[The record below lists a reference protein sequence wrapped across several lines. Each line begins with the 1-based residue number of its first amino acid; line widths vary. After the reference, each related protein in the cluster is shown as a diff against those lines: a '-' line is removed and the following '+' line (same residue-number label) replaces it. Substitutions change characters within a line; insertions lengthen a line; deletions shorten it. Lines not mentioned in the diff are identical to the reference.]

1 MTETEA
7 LTLSLNK
14 LKLADRLADRMGLA
28 RTVAYETVENIFD
41 ICAQTV
47 AQGGSVSITNFG
59 SMELVEKQPRRARNP
74 QTGES
79 IDVPAR
85 KAVKFNV
92 SPRLNAF
99 ANSANPASTTIKKLP
114 KGVTGK

>member
-1 MTETEA
+1 MANTETI
-7 LTLSLNK
+7 TLSLNK
-14 LKLADRLADRMGLA
+14 MKLADRLADRMGLA
-28 RTVAYETVENIFD
+28 RTVAYEAIENVFD
-41 ICAQTV
+41 ICAQVV

-74 QTGES
+74 HTGEA

-92 SPRLNAF
+92 SPRLNEF
-99 ANSANPASTTIKKLP
+99 ANSVDPASTTIKKLP
-114 KGVTGK
+114 KGPTRK